1 MDTGQFDMDLSKV
14 VLDRTHPPD
23 ELIDLAFKTIQAPTH
38 LSQESQNKVV
48 GLISHRATK
57 IGRLR

>member
-1 MDTGQFDMDLSKV
+1 LSKV

-57 IGRLR
+57 IGSLR